1 MYTIE
6 IYRKDAR
13 KKAGERLLSKE
24 DLTVKTVEGANRYA
38 NKVMGPKD
46 RCEVHQTMVKVR
58 SAMAPFKEF
67 EERYDTPYYCS
78 PSSETY
84 WCM

>member
-1 MYTIE
+1 MYTVE

-13 KKAGERLLSKE
+13 KKSGERLIEKR
-24 DLTVKTVEGANRYA
+24 DLTVTTVEAANRYA
-38 NKVMGPKD
+38 NKVLGPKD
-46 RCEVHQTMVKVR
+46 RHEVHQTMVVKK
-58 SAMAPFKEF
+58 SIMPPYAEF

-84 WCM
+84 WSM

>member
-24 DLTVKTVEGANRYA
+24 DLTVTTVEAATRYA

-46 RCEVHQTMVKVR
+46 RCEVHQTMVTKR

>member
-13 KKAGERLLSKE
+13 KKSGERLLEKK
-24 DLTVKTVEGANRYA
+24 DLTSTSVEAATRYA
-38 NKVMGPKD
+38 NKVLGPKD
-46 RCEVHQTMVKVR
+46 RVEVHKTMVTR
-58 SAMAPFKEF
+58 TSAMAPFKEF

>member
-24 DLTVKTVEGANRYA
+24 DLTVTTVEGATRYA
-38 NKVMGPKD
+38 NKVLGPKD
-46 RCEVHQTMVKVR
+46 RVEVHQTMVTKR
-58 SAMAPFKEF
+58 NMMNGKEF

-84 WCM
+84 WCS

>member
-24 DLTVKTVEGANRYA
+24 DLTVTTVEGATRYA
-38 NKVMGPKD
+38 NKVLGPKD
-46 RCEVHQTMVKVR
+46 RVEVHQTMVTKR
-58 SAMAPFKEF
+58 NMMNGKEF

-84 WCM
+84 WSM

>member
-13 KKAGERLLSKE
+13 KKEGERLIEKRDLSV
-24 DLTVKTVEGANRYA
+24 TTVEAANRYA
-38 NKVMGPKD
+38 NKVLGPKD
-46 RCEVHQTMVKVR
+46 RHEVHQTMVTRR
-58 SAMAPFKEF
+58 SAMSPFKEF

>member
-13 KKAGERLLSKE
+13 KKAGERLLAKE
-24 DLTVKTVEGANRYA
+24 DLSVTSIEGATRYA
-38 NKVMGPKD
+38 NKLLGPKD
-46 RCEVHQTMVKVR
+46 RVSVHQTMVIKKN
-58 SAMAPFKEF
+58 AMNGKPF

-84 WCM
+84 WCS